1 MIILVSGTVSVIA
14 VNIHSALPLVP
25 NAVWWMHR
33 LLLFLHCLEE
43 NVFHS
48 TRMKKNE
55 LQVVYNLH
63 LIHVRL
69 VCCVKIV
76 LHLFRP
82 LSCDDDFLYWSVP
95 HFHPITFVKH
105 FDLTVYSQR
114 WAYNKIC
121 KSEYFLPRLLCTKF
135 HEWHAWCLSES
146 SFYSLVALISTSK
159 IVSVDLSLYKKEMK
173 KIWSGRGL
181 EISCGRTL
189 YTQWKLCENSG
200 AQQRNAVIWAR
211 QSE

>member
-121 KSEYFLPRLLCTKF
+121 KTEYFLTRLLCTKF
-135 HEWHAWCLSES
+135 YEWHPWCLSDTFWSITLQKGDEENMVRQR
-146 SFYSLVALISTSK
+146 LGDKLWPHLIHTMKTMWKQRRST
-159 IVSVDLSLYKKEMK
+159 
-173 KIWSGRGL
+173 
-181 EISCGRTL
+181 
-189 YTQWKLCENSG
+189 ENQNK
-200 AQQRNAVIWAR
+200 A
-211 QSE
+211 E